1 MAYLPVFTIKTVRKT
16 VLVALL
22 LGIEFVSQ
30 DHVPWSLG
38 LLLRATTA
46 TSPDPARPLYATT
59 SGQYPLAA
67 SRLCK
72 LPLNPLKTAAGRG
85 VRVEWRTIHIVHS
98 EFRTLK
104 ESPKLQALG
113 QSLRAP
119 FHIPHSHI
127 MDLLRC
133 PGVTFDSFNPPIPA
147 DPSFK
152 WQQMVLTFKINGM
165 LCARQEASPAPAAL
179 NIDIR
184 LGLCTRGSGPHGPEH
199 WAMISGRKTRPDYL
213 VRRPGDDFPMPLTDH
228 VCAEHHVDLQPVQTK
243 SFAVQP
249 HQRSLASNSSPIKVR
264 VKLSFKP
271 YALNPTHVRTLHIE
285 FDMAPIPSQDVS
297 PSCRL
302 VS

>member
-1 MAYLPVFTIKTVRKT
+1 M
-16 VLVALL
+16 
-22 LGIEFVSQ
+22 
-30 DHVPWSLG
+30 
-38 LLLRATTA
+38 
-46 TSPDPARPLYATT
+46 
-59 SGQYPLAA
+59 
-67 SRLCK
+67 
-72 LPLNPLKTAAGRG
+72 
-85 VRVEWRTIHIVHS
+85 EWRTIHIVHS

-127 MDLLRC
+127 LDLLRC

-165 LCARQEASPAPAAL
+165 LCARQEASSAPAAL

-302 VS
+302 AP